1 MDHSLASI
9 VSEKTIVN
17 AIIGLL
23 ATGGSTNHT
32 IHLIAIARAAGI
44 LINWEDFSDLSKGIP
59 LLAKVYPNGAA
70 DVNHFHAAGGVGYVM
85 RTLLENNLLHEDVN
99 TILGFG
105 LNHFLIE
112 PKIKDGQLIWE
123 ESVKQSM
130 NDSILRDVQHPFQLE
145 GGIKMVSGNM
155 GRAIVKT
162 SAVAEDH
169 LVIQAPAIVF
179 NEQEDLIVAF
189 KNDELNKDFIAVL
202 PFQGPK
208 QNGMPEL
215 HQLTPTLTILQKRGF
230 KVALVTDGRMSGAS
244 GKVPAAIHVTPEARD
259 GGWISRIQT
268 GDLLELNAVDGT
280 LNCLIDLSDRNART
294 KSNDSV
300 FGLGRELFA
309 NMRINVSSSEEGASF
324 I

>member
-1 MDHSLASI
+1 
-9 VSEKTIVN
+9 
-17 AIIGLL
+17 
-23 ATGGSTNHT
+23 
-32 IHLIAIARAAGI
+32 
-44 LINWEDFSDLSKGIP
+44 
-59 LLAKVYPNGAA
+59 
-70 DVNHFHAAGGVGYVM
+70 
-85 RTLLENNLLHEDVN
+85 
-99 TILGFG
+99 
-105 LNHFLIE
+105 LIE